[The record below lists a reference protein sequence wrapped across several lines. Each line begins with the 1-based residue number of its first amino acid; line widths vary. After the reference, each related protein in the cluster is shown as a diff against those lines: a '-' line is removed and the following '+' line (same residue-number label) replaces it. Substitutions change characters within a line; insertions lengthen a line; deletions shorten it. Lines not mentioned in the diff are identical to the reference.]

1 VDAPDNCRK
10 TSVPSSSMNANSW
23 SRADKGCT
31 SDQSVSRP
39 EIGQPIAADIHVVG
53 LERGQLATLEALVKH
68 DPSFVVNL
76 GTRQGYSVSTWCAHS
91 KRCQAGRC
99 RMRSW
104 RGGRGMWLRA
114 MPIRRRQRSC
124 SSGRHN
130 SASSGCV
137 WTTGG
142 GRRRIRRGFRGRT
155 QEAARWSPVARLD
168 RAVA

>member
-39 EIGQPIAADIHVVG
+39 EIGQPIAADIHVMD
-53 LERGQLATLEALVKH
+53 LARRQLAALKALVKH

-76 GTRQGYSVSTWCAHS
+76 GTGQGYSVSMWCAHS
-91 KRCQAGRC
+91 KRCQARRY

-104 RGGRGMWLRA
+104 RGGRGM
-114 MPIRRRQRSC
+114 
-124 SSGRHN
+124 
-130 SASSGCV
+130 
-137 WTTGG
+137 
-142 GRRRIRRGFRGRT
+142 
-155 QEAARWSPVARLD
+155 
-168 RAVA
+168 